1 VTHAHTPALTPVS
14 APEHRSPPGF
24 SFGHG
29 YFDRKR
35 TFAWQPDL
43 EPNAHAIIWGASGS
57 GKSRLLRQIVSYLS
71 ASGKHVHVIDQHGD
85 LFVEGENTLRFG
97 DVDTTYGINPFEY
110 ERTPHA
116 GPSAN
121 IHAMVEI
128 FRRTYMKS
136 MRSVQEMVLRQLL
149 TDSYRCVGI
158 DPDRIETWQGV
169 PQLPSIDN
177 TSELL
182 AGVMQAIENGASD
195 FLADLRESTKTIA
208 KLRQSIDTLTGKSDR
223 TSSDEEKLRKQE
235 NDIENIIEQMQEA
248 LGVHLRQVSVS
259 EATPATHILID
270 GNPVDIG
277 FYMRKNAARTLE
289 SLSLY
294 IDALSRHGV
303 FSCEPPPV
311 RAGLNRYDL
320 SLLPDGPRHFFI
332 ECLLAKV
339 FRAVRMRG
347 EYRKLARR
355 PRGDRVDTFIVIDEA
370 QTILPTRPAEK
381 ENHSYILNRLASE
394 ARKYG
399 LGLICVTQSPAVF
412 PKLMFSNVVL
422 KIGLRTNQNDIAS
435 AINYLGVKDH
445 ALFEHIKRD
454 GIAIVGGKESEF
466 HSVVLDWGRMEG
478 AAA

>member
-1 VTHAHTPALTPVS
+1 MPNAMPQPTSLVEPAT
-14 APEHRSPPGF
+14 EGF
-24 SFGHG
+24 RFGHG

-35 TFAWQPDL
+35 VFTWQPDL

-57 GKSRLLRQIVSYLS
+57 GKSRLLRQIIHYLS
-71 ASGKHVHVIDQHGD
+71 VAGKHIHVIDQHGD
-85 LFVEGENTLRFG
+85 LSVNGENALRFG
-97 DVDTTYGINPFEY
+97 DIDTTYGINPFEY
-110 ERTPHA
+110 DRSPHA

-121 IHAMVEI
+121 IHAMVDI
-128 FRRTYMKS
+128 FKRSYMKS

-149 TDSYRCVGI
+149 ADTYRCIGI
-158 DPDRIETWQGV
+158 DPDRIETWVGSTD
-169 PQLPSIDN
+169 LPSIE
-177 TSELL
+177 TTRELV
-182 AGVMQAIENGASD
+182 AQVMQAIENGASD
-195 FLADLRESTKTIA
+195 FLSELRESTKAIRKHRETSEN
-208 KLRQSIDTLTGKSDR
+208 LLQKSER
-223 TSSDEEKLRKQE
+223 SNAENEKLRKIDTE
-235 NDIENIIEQMQEA
+235 IETIVATMQDA
-248 LGVHLRQVSVS
+248 LGSHLRSAAGH
-259 EATPATHILID
+259 EAEIQTAQQIVMD
-270 GNPVDIG
+270 GNPIEMA
-277 FYMRKNAARTLE
+277 FYSKKNAVRTLE

-294 IDALSRHGV
+294 IDALARHGV

-339 FRAVRMRG
+339 FRAVRLRG

-370 QTILPTRPAEK
+370 QTILPSRPGEK
-381 ENHSYILNRLASE
+381 ESHTYILNKLASE
-394 ARKYG
+394 SRKYG

-422 KIGLRTNQNDIAS
+422 KIGLRTNQNDISS

-454 GIAIVGGKESEF
+454 GVAIVGGKESEF
-466 HSVVLDWGRMEG
+466 HSVVLDWKGMEQPG
-478 AAA
+478 